1 MGGGGGVS
9 PGVWPRDE
17 PLDERLLVVEVE
29 ALRVRDS
36 RVRELPLWL
45 GAGDLLV
52 LNDAATLPASFRA
65 RVGGETAEVRL
76 LARVA
81 DDRTWRAVTFDG
93 RDWRTRTED
102 RSAPP
107 QAGPGTRVIFAED
120 LHADVTEVDPVSPRL
135 LTIRFAQAGAAL
147 WSAIYRH
154 GLPVQYA
161 HVAAPLALWATQTPF
176 ASRPWAVEQPS
187 AGRPLA
193 WRLLTSAREAGV
205 EIAWLTHAAGLSS
218 TGDAAL
224 DAALPLAERFDIP
237 AATVAAVAAA
247 RRRGRRVVA
256 AGTTVVRALE
266 GCAVEHDGAL
276 VAGEGTTDLRV
287 GPAHRLRVVDA
298 LLTGMHDPGTSHF
311 ELLRAF
317 APTTLLERAHAHAE
331 SAGYLGHEFGDSA
344 LILRAA

>member
-1 MGGGGGVS
+1 M
-9 PGVWPRDE
+9 
-17 PLDERLLVVEVE
+17 
-29 ALRVRDS
+29 
-36 RVRELPLWL
+36 
-45 GAGDLLV
+45 
-52 LNDAATLPASFRA
+52 
-65 RVGGETAEVRL
+65 RL
-76 LARVA
+76 LARGA
-81 DDRTWRAVTFDG
+81 DDRTWRAVAFDG

-107 QAGPGTRVIFAED
+107 RAEPGMRVVFGDDLDAE
-120 LHADVTEVDPVSPRL
+120 VTEVDAISPRL
-135 LTIRFAQAGAAL
+135 LTIRFAQEGAAL

-161 HVAAPLALWATQTPF
+161 HVAAPLALWDTQTPF

-187 AGRPLA
+187 AGRPLT
-193 WRLLTSAREAGV
+193 WRLLSTMRDAGV
-205 EIAWLTHAAGLSS
+205 ELASLTHAAGLSS

-247 RRRGRRVVA
+247 RRRGGKVVA

-266 GCAVEHDGAL
+266 GCAAQHDGVL

-287 GPAHRLRVVDA
+287 GPAHRLRAVDG
-298 LLTGMHDPGTSHF
+298 LLTGIHDPGTSHF

-317 APTTLLERAHAHAE
+317 APATLLERAHAHAD
-331 SAGYLGHEFGDSA
+331 SGGYLGHEFGDSS